1 MGLLIDSDVL
11 IEIEKGRI
19 NLRDFILK
27 REEEEFFI
35 SAITAS
41 ELLHGVWR
49 ANDPDI
55 RARRSAFVESILS
68 TFPILDID
76 LRIGRIHAQIAS
88 QMLKEK
94 KIIGIHDTWIAASCL
109 AYGLTLISKNIKDF
123 QKIPGLRVEIWPK
136 KLRTV

>member
-19 NLRDFILK
+19 DLQKFISG

-35 SAITAS
+35 SVITAS

-49 ANDPDI
+49 SENPDI
-55 RARRSAFVESILS
+55 HTGRSAFVESILAL
-68 TFPILDID
+68 FPILEID
-76 LRIGRIHAQIAS
+76 LKIARIHAEIYS
-88 QMLKEK
+88 KMLKKK
-94 KIIGIHDTWIAASCL
+94 KIIGTHDSWIAASCL

-123 QKIPGLRVEIWPK
+123 KNVPGLRIELWPQ
-136 KLRTV
+136 KLKAV

>member
-19 NLRDFILK
+19 DLQKFVFG

-35 SAITAS
+35 SVITAS

-49 ANDPDI
+49 AENPDTH
-55 RARRSAFVESILS
+55 ARRSAFVESILA
-68 TFPILDID
+68 TFPILEID
-76 LRIGRIHAQIAS
+76 LKIARIHAEIYS
-88 QMLKEK
+88 EMLKKK
-94 KIIGIHDTWIAASCL
+94 KIIGIHDSWIAASCL

-123 QKIPGLRVEIWPK
+123 QNVPGLKIELWPQ
-136 KLRTV
+136 KLKAV